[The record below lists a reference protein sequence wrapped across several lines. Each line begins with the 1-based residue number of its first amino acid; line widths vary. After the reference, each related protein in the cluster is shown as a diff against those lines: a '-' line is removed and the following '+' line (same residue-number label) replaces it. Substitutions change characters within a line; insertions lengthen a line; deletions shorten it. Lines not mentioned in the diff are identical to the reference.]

1 MQDDKRRHRELKR
14 TIKAEGR
21 RKLRRRL
28 KRSLEADPEGAVHDE
43 VDYGRDT
50 SVPFNGNDR
59 DATRRR
65 AEDTEP

>member
-14 TIKAEGR
+14 TIKEEGR
-21 RKLRRRL
+21 RKLRLRL
-28 KRSLEADPEGAVHDE
+28 KRSLAEDPEGAVHDE

-65 AEDTEP
+65 AAEEK

>member
-14 TIKAEGR
+14 TIKEEGR

-28 KRSLEADPEGAVHDE
+28 QRSLDTNPEDASHDE
-43 VDYGRDT
+43 VDYGRDS

-65 AEDTEP
+65 KEES